1 MLSNIDICNR
11 ALVAI
16 GANPIA
22 AFDSGSAESI
32 AAGALY
38 DAVVDGE
45 LSRHRW
51 NFTAKVAKLSR
62 LVERPIHRWTY
73 LYQLPGDC
81 LLVRSL
87 WQDGS
92 RAEYQVIEK
101 ERLASDAEAPVL
113 EYEYRPSEALWRP
126 HFYTL
131 IQGRLEAYFI
141 GALRKDIQLRD
152 KMLEQ
157 QDQPKGVLSHAKT
170 LDAQE
175 APPIDLPQGPIA
187 RARGRLR

>member
-1 MLSNIDICNR
+1 MLSSIDICNR

-22 AFDSGSAESI
+22 TFGSGSAESI

-38 DAVVDGE
+38 DAIVDAE

-51 NFTAKVAKLSR
+51 NFTAKAARLSR
-62 LVERPIHRWTY
+62 LVERPVHRWSY
-73 LYQLPGDC
+73 LYQLPDDC
-81 LLVRSL
+81 LLIRGL
-87 WQDGS
+87 WQDGT
-92 RAEYQVIEK
+92 RASYQVIEK
-101 ERLASDAEAPVL
+101 ERLATDVEGPVL

-131 IQGRLEAYFI
+131 IQSRLEAYFV

-152 KMLEQ
+152 KMIDL
-157 QDQPKGVLSHAKT
+157 QDQPKGVFSHAKT

-175 APPIDLPQGPIA
+175 APPAELPQGPIA